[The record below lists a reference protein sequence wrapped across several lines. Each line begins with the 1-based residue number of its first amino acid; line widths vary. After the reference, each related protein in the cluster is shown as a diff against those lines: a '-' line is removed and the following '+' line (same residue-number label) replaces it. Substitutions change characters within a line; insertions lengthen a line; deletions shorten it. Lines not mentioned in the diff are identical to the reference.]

1 MVLEIGKCSF
11 IYSSKAK
18 ECRYR
23 VTEGVYGVF
32 TERRSHKVRFS
43 VVSMHLDILNSDK
56 FVRSCLTHSQV
67 CYVPIQP
74 KARVIWLHT
83 MNFIIASNVWVC
95 HALVVCFGDDVMY
108 KRNVY
113 VSIRERRL

>member
-1 MVLEIGKCSF
+1 
-11 IYSSKAK
+11 
-18 ECRYR
+18 
-23 VTEGVYGVF
+23 
-32 TERRSHKVRFS
+32 
-43 VVSMHLDILNSDK
+43 
-56 FVRSCLTHSQV
+56 
-67 CYVPIQP
+67 
-74 KARVIWLHT
+74 